1 MENIGS
7 IREGHLQAVNL
18 LFDGRMKDALELLAS
33 MIETGGG
40 YQLLDEIHNLQ
51 TSYHYMLQYME
62 QGMDDP
68 ERDQLFKD
76 LRVKALNLAN
86 QIELSL
92 LDEAENTEYHR
103 LRKRLR
109 QHPLPQDMTSLLS
122 ILETYDDAIS
132 LYEQT
137 LDEQKLIDDMLTH
150 EAAIRDMFKLTWTN
164 SRWTTADKNIAY
176 KYLSSEL
183 LPPNDLSMLVSAV
196 TLSLFLCFDIE
207 KVHWL
212 MEAFYHKDTQ
222 VRVRAQVGFLCV
234 ISLNSQYTS
243 FYPSIQSRL
252 SMMQEEIPHFAS
264 EMNATLMQ
272 LIWSQATERINKTM
286 QEEIVPEV
294 MKNIQKRSQHP
305 TAEEIEEMEMNPD
318 WLFDQDPKLH
328 NKMNKIAE
336 LQNEG
341 GDINMVPFSRLKSFT
356 FFNELQ
362 NWLYPFYTMHSE
374 VIKTLGA
381 HPEGKHKMEMNF
393 LKLGM
398 FCDSDCYSMV
408 MLMQQLPPGSA
419 NGAFSGLPKEHM
431 EEILNNGG
439 MEEYTM
445 RAQTATSIRRSYV
458 QDLYRFF
465 KLSPFRAEFINIFEN
480 NLNLNEDELFKPILY
495 HPEFMRSIADLLFK
509 LEDYEKAAY
518 EYHQLVQM
526 QEDGNDIYQKLGF
539 CHAFLKNYQEAINC
553 YQRAL
558 LISPANKWTLRHLAM
573 CYRHIEDA
581 HHEES
586 CYKELV
592 EIAPDNLSY
601 TYGLGRSLMEQEKYE
616 EALPYFYKIDVM
628 DENNI
633 KAWRGIGWCCFILD
647 KLEQAQKYYDK
658 LTTSSKPDINDWL
671 NAGHVAWCQGHIQ
684 QALQYYKKGA
694 EAGAMGKTIPNPFY
708 DMFKKDFDIMQKKG
722 FSETDLLLMRELV

>member
-18 LFDGRMKDALELLAS
+18 LLDGRMKDALELLAS

-51 TSYHYMLQYME
+51 TSYNYMLQYME

-92 LDEAENTEYHR
+92 LDEVENTEYHR

-109 QHPLPQDMTSLLS
+109 QHPLPQDMASLLS

-183 LPPNDLSMLVSAV
+183 LPPNALSMLVSAV
-196 TLSLFLCFDIE
+196 TLSLILCFDIE

-381 HPEGKHKMEMNF
+381 HPKGKHKMEMNF

-408 MLMQQLPPGSA
+408 MLMQQLPPGNR
-419 NGAFSGLPKEHM
+419 NGAFSGLTKEHM
-431 EEILNNGG
+431 EEILNNGD
-439 MEEYTM
+439 MEEYAM
-445 RAQTATSIRRSYV
+445 RAHSAASIRRSYI
-458 QDLYRFF
+458 QDLYRFL
-465 KLSPFRAEFINIFEN
+465 KLSPFKAEFTNIFEQD
-480 NLNLNEDELFKPILY
+480 LNLNENQLFKPIL
-495 HPEFMRSIADLLFK
+495 HRADFLRSIADLLFK

-592 EIAPDNLSY
+592 EMSPDNLSY
-601 TYGLGRSLMEQEKYE
+601 TYGLGRSLMEQGKYE

-658 LTTSSKPDINDWL
+658 LTASSKPDINDWL

-694 EAGAMGKTIPNPFY
+694 EAGALGKAIPNPFY

-722 FSETDLLLMRELV
+722 FSETDLLLVRELV

>member
-92 LDEAENTEYHR
+92 LDEVENTEYHR

-109 QHPLPQDMTSLLS
+109 QHPLLQDMASLLS

-294 MKNIQKRSQHP
+294 MKNIQKRTQHP

-374 VIKTLGA
+374 VIKTLGV

-480 NLNLNEDELFKPILY
+480 NLNLNENELFKPILY

-509 LEDYEKAAY
+509 LENYEKAAY

-581 HHEES
+581 PHEES

-633 KAWRGIGWCCFILD
+633 KAWRGIGWCSFILD

>member
-1 MENIGS
+1 M
-7 IREGHLQAVNL
+7 NL
-18 LFDGRMKDALELLAS
+18 LFDGRMRDALELLAS
-33 MIETGGG
+33 MIETGSD
-40 YQLLDEIHNLQ
+40 YQLLDEIHDLQ
-51 TSYHYMLQYME
+51 TSYNYMLQYMK
-62 QGMDDP
+62 QGIDDP
-68 ERDQLFKD
+68 ERDQLFKN

-86 QIELSL
+86 LIELSL
-92 LDEAENTEYHR
+92 LDEVENTEYHR

-109 QHPLPQDMTSLLS
+109 QHPLPQDMSSLLS
-122 ILETYDDAIS
+122 ILEAYNDSIS

-137 LDEQKLIDDMLTH
+137 KDEQKLIDDMLTH
-150 EAAIRDMFKLTWTN
+150 EAAIRDMFKQTWVN

-176 KYLSSEL
+176 KYLSSEM
-183 LPPNDLSMLVSAV
+183 LPSNDLCMLVSAV

-207 KVHWL
+207 KVLWL

-234 ISLNSQYTS
+234 IILNSQYTS
-243 FYPSIQSRL
+243 FYPCIQTRL

-294 MKNIQKRSQHP
+294 MKNIQKRAQHP
-305 TAEEIEEMEMNPD
+305 TEENEEMEMNPD

-328 NKMNKIAE
+328 NKMSKIAE

-341 GDINMVPFSRLKSFT
+341 GDINMVSFSRLKSFT

-362 NWLYPFYTMHSE
+362 NWFYPFYTMHSD
-374 VIKTLGA
+374 VIKALGV

-393 LKLGM
+393 LKMGM
-398 FCDSDCYSMV
+398 FCDSDCYSMI
-408 MLMQQLPPGSA
+408 MIMQQLPPGSSNA
-419 NGAFSGLPKEHM
+419 AFSGLSKEHM
-431 EEILNNGG
+431 EEIMNNGDI
-439 MEEYTM
+439 EEYTM
-445 RAQTATSIRRSYV
+445 RSHSATSIRRSYI

-465 KLSPFRAEFINIFEN
+465 KLSPFRAEFTNIFEK

-495 HPEFMRSIADLLFK
+495 RPDFMRSIADLLFK

-518 EYHQLVQM
+518 EYQQLVLL
-526 QEDGNDIYQKLGF
+526 QEDGDDIYQKLGY
-539 CHAFLKNYQEAINC
+539 CHAFLHNYQEAITY

-581 HHEES
+581 PHEAD

-592 EIAPDNLSY
+592 EMAPDNLSY
-601 TYGLGRSLMEQEKYE
+601 TYGLGRSLMEQGKFE

-658 LTTSSKPDINDWL
+658 LTASSKPDINDWL

-694 EAGAMGKTIPNPFY
+694 ETGALEKTIPNPFY
-708 DMFKKDFDIMQKKG
+708 DMFKNDFGIMQKKG

>member
-183 LPPNDLSMLVSAV
+183 LPPNALSMLVSAV

-294 MKNIQKRSQHP
+294 MKNIQKRTQHP

-445 RAQTATSIRRSYV
+445 RTQTATSIRRSYI
-458 QDLYRFF
+458 QDLYRFL
-465 KLSPFRAEFINIFEN
+465 KLSPFKTEFTNIFEQD
-480 NLNLNEDELFKPILY
+480 LNLNENQLFKPIL
-495 HPEFMRSIADLLFK
+495 HRADFLRSIADLLFK
-509 LEDYEKAAY
+509 LENYEKAAY

-616 EALPYFYKIDVM
+616 EALPYFYKIDVI

>member
-183 LPPNDLSMLVSAV
+183 LPPNALSMLVSAV

-294 MKNIQKRSQHP
+294 MKNIQKRTQHP

-458 QDLYRFF
+458 QNLYRFF

-509 LEDYEKAAY
+509 LENYEKAAY

-616 EALPYFYKIDVM
+616 EALPYFYKIDVI

>member
-92 LDEAENTEYHR
+92 LDEVENTEYHR

-109 QHPLPQDMTSLLS
+109 QHPLLQDMASLLS

-294 MKNIQKRSQHP
+294 MKNIQKRTQHP

-374 VIKTLGA
+374 VIKTLGV

-445 RAQTATSIRRSYV
+445 RAQTATSIRRSYI
-458 QDLYRFF
+458 QDLYRFL
-465 KLSPFRAEFINIFEN
+465 KLSPFKTEFTNIFEQD
-480 NLNLNEDELFKPILY
+480 LNLNENQLFKPIL
-495 HPEFMRSIADLLFK
+495 HRADFLRSIADLLFK
-509 LEDYEKAAY
+509 LENYEKAAY

-581 HHEES
+581 PHEES

-633 KAWRGIGWCCFILD
+633 KAWRGIGWCSFILD